1 MYVQVGG
8 EKSNQINPPVILG
21 LTEKKVL
28 DGKSR
33 IITELL
39 FLDNVNSAT
48 HGIHAKFR
56 QHISSGGFI

>member
-1 MYVQVGG
+1 MYIQVGG
-8 EKSNQINPPVILG
+8 EKSNQINRPVILG

-48 HGIHAKFR
+48 HGTYAKFR

>member
-8 EKSNQINPPVILG
+8 EKSNQINQPVILG
-21 LTEKKVL
+21 LTEIKVL

-39 FLDNVNSAT
+39 F
-48 HGIHAKFR
+48 FR
-56 QHISSGGFI
+56 